1 MRAAKERFLGSLDS
15 MMDFSEDGSG
25 ALRLKIMGRG
35 SGMIAD
41 PNERNYYR
49 KVLKQEN
56 IIRMAINEYICM
68 KRILFACSHKVS
80 IMLSVR

>member
-1 MRAAKERFLGSLDS
+1 

-49 KVLKQEN
+49 KVLK
-56 IIRMAINEYICM
+56 
-68 KRILFACSHKVS
+68 VS